1 MRTRKLPFSFL
12 AVLLLFLLCAC
23 NSNGVMETI
32 ESPLPSASVAENITF
47 EPGPVNPESNKEEIN
62 TSIPIASLLPEKTE
76 SDEPEQCCTLSVRCD
91 SVLKNMDKLSRQK
104 IDLIPTDG
112 VILPKETLAFLSG
125 DSVFDVLYRTLK
137 EKGIHIEFVNTPMY
151 NSVYVEGI
159 ANLYEFDC
167 GELSGWMYRVNGWYP
182 NYGCSRYQLAD
193 GEKVEWRYTCDLG
206 NDVGREGT
214 W

>member
-1 MRTRKLPFSFL
+1 MRTRKLLFSFL

-47 EPGPVNPESNKEEIN
+47 EPGPVNPESHKEEIN

-104 IDLIPTDG
+104 IDLIPADG

-167 GELSGWMYRVNGWYP
+167 GDTSGWTYTVNGLSP
-182 NYGCSRYQLAD
+182 MHGASQH
-193 GEKVEWRYTCDLG
+193 KVE
-206 NDVGREGT
+206 VGDDIEFVYKCSIFE
-214 W
+214 